1 MARHLSS
8 VCKQC
13 RAEGMKLYLK
23 GDRCYNGKCSF
34 DKRPVGPGMH
44 AQSRRK
50 QSEYGLQLRE
60 KQKAKRIY
68 GVFEAQFKRYFELA
82 EKMKGITGENLLQL
96 LERRLDNVIYRIG
109 FADSRAQARQLVRHG
124 HIAVNGHKV
133 NIPSYSVKPGDVIS
147 VRESS
152 RQLEIFKAL
161 SEKAPRAIPAWLQV
175 DPENYSATVISMPT
189 REDIDIPIEEHLI
202 VELYSR

>member
-1 MARHLSS
+1 MARYIDS

-23 GDRCYNGKCSF
+23 GERCYNKCSF
-34 DKRPVGPGMH
+34 DKRPVAPGVH
-44 AQSRRK
+44 SQSRRK

-60 KQKAKRIY
+60 KQKAKRVY
-68 GVFEAQFKRYFELA
+68 GVLEDQFRRYFEMA
-82 EKMKGITGENLLQL
+82 ERMKGITGENLLQL
-96 LERRLDNVIYRIG
+96 LERRLDNTVYRIG

-124 HIAVNGHKV
+124 HITVNGRKV
-133 NIPSYSVKPGDVIS
+133 NIPSYSVKPGDIIAVKG
-147 VRESS
+147 SS

-161 SEKAPRAIPAWLQV
+161 QDKTPRTIPAWLQV
-175 DPENYSATVISMPT
+175 DMENYTANVVAMPA

-202 VELYSR
+202 VELYSK